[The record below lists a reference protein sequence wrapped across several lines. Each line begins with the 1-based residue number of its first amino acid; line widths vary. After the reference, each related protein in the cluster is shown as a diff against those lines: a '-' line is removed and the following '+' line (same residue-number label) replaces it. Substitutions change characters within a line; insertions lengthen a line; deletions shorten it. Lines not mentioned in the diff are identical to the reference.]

1 MQILTSE
8 SLGGTW
14 GTILL
19 PIRADESIDWA
30 RLDPALDVLL
40 TAGLDGLYAHGTAGE
55 FHALGEDEYDRVNE
69 LLARRCERHGVPF
82 QLGASQMSAQT
93 CLDRVA
99 RARTLRPGAIQ
110 VTLPD
115 WLPLS
120 RGEVLRFLARVAA
133 VADPVPLVLYH
144 PPHAKTQVPADLY
157 PVIRREVPT
166 LIGIKVAG
174 GDAEW
179 YARMRQQAAG
189 IAIFVAGHDLA
200 TGRRHGAAGSYSN
213 IAALSPAGAMAWQRM
228 MVEQPDAAL
237 DVQRRIHAFFAEH
250 VQPLQRGG
258 YANPALDKF
267 LAHVGDWA
275 DIGTR
280 VRWPY
285 ASVDPTLAERLRPLA
300 RERLPELFPQT

>member
-1 MQILTSE
+1 MEILTSE
-8 SLGGTW
+8 TLGGTW

-30 RLDPALDVLL
+30 RLDPALDILVA
-40 TAGLDGLYAHGTAGE
+40 AGLDGLYAHGTAGE
-55 FHALGEDEYDRVNE
+55 FHTLGEDEYDRVNE
-69 LLARRCERHGVPF
+69 LLARRCERRGVPF
-82 QLGASQMSAQT
+82 QIGASHMSAQT
-93 CLDRVA
+93 CLARVA

-115 WLPLS
+115 WLPMS
-120 RGEVLRFLARVAA
+120 GSEVLRFLARVAA
-133 VADPVPLVLYH
+133 VADPVPLVLYN
-144 PPHAKTQVPADLY
+144 PPHAKTQVPAELY
-157 PVIRREVPT
+157 PVIRREVRT

-179 YARMRQQAAG
+179 YARMRRDAAG

-228 MVEQPDAAL
+228 MAERPVAAL
-237 DVQRRIHAFFAEH
+237 DVERRIHAFFTEH

-258 YANPALDKF
+258 YANSALDKF

-285 ASVDPTLAERLRPLA
+285 GSVDPALAERLRPLA
-300 RERLPELFPQT
+300 RERLPELFPEA